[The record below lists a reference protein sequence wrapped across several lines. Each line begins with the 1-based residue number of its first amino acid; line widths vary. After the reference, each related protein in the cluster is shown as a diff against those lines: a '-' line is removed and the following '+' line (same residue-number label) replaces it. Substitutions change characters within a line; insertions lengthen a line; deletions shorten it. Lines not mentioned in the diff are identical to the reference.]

1 MVLISA
7 DSNINP
13 DRLTN
18 EEGMKV
24 TGINGPLE
32 NAIKYLYPPP
42 VEQVFF
48 QLLGL
53 LQQLYTIVS
62 GIQDVMQGNINLS
75 TAGGPSGRSIEMAT
89 QAAQTRLREMV
100 SNLKLFGY
108 EELAKKLNILFQQF
122 GTVEETIKISGNTEE
137 EIMQA
142 LNSEHNDAVQQILA
156 AGGRT
161 PEEIRAGVEMKF
173 EDLGITSLQKRSGKT
188 YMSFVGKELGDP
200 NEFEVEVRAGTDIPK
215 TKLDIVAM
223 TEKMMG
229 NPATALDIE
238 TFLDIIEFPQK
249 DKVLERNKLWQMF
262 RQWLVQQQ
270 EAEKQGQQSQ
280 QVPEGS
286 QGPGQ
291 AQPQGQPGQGPAG
304 GPGMGQVA

>member
-1 MVLISA
+1 MAENRKGRGQGLYYWTRGQLLILAVGFTATS
-7 DSNINP
+7 
-13 DRLTN
+13 
-18 EEGMKV
+18 V
-24 TGINGPLE
+24 
-32 NAIKYLYPPP
+32 
-42 VEQVFF
+42 VVFF
-48 QLLGL
+48 LGIL
-53 LQQLYTIVS
+53 IGQGIEERKLVKKEEPLIKIPVQPLARGSAAS
-62 GIQDVMQGNINLS
+62 GARGKE
-75 TAGGPSGRSIEMAT
+75 EMT
-89 QAAQTRLREMV
+89 
-100 SNLKLFGY
+100 FY